1 MDIQLFDR
9 FAPVIRSLSESALS
23 DLETLRTKLR
33 IARDGDVDIS
43 YAPIDYSNPQAKI
56 VIVGIT
62 PGATQFTNAVREC
75 RNQLVAGADCT
86 TAMRAAHRTAA
97 FSGSM
102 RARLVDLLN
111 HVGVQQWLGV
121 GSAEDLFGRSS
132 ELVQFTSLL
141 RYPVF
146 YRDKNYNG
154 TPDMF
159 KTIVLRDLLFQ
170 QFVEDARRRPDA
182 VFLPLGDTAGRTLE
196 ILDERGL
203 ISRSRI
209 VTGMPHPSTANNERI
224 DFFLGQ
230 SKRAAPS
237 IKTNLAQIERA
248 RAALIAKFTALKMEP
263 LSGKQAR

>member
-1 MDIQLFDR
+1 MDTQLFDR
-9 FAPVIRSLSESALS
+9 FAPVIRSLSESALL
-23 DLETLRTKLR
+23 DVETLRTKLR
-33 IARDGDVDIS
+33 IARDGDVDVS
-43 YAPIDYSNPQAKI
+43 YAPIDYSNPLAKI

-62 PGATQFTNAVREC
+62 PGATQFVNAVREC
-75 RNQLVAGADCT
+75 RDQLIAGADRA

-121 GSAEDLFGRSS
+121 SSAEDLFGRSS

-159 KTIVLRDLLFQ
+159 KTAVLRDLLFK
-170 QFVEDARRRPDA
+170 QFVEDARQRRDA
-182 VFLPLGDTAGRTLE
+182 VFLPLGDKAGRALE
-196 ILDERGL
+196 ILGERGL

-209 VTGMPHPSTANNERI
+209 ITGMPHPSTANNERI

-230 SKRAAPS
+230 SKRATPS
-237 IKTNLAQIERA
+237 IKTNLVQIERS
-248 RAALIAKFTALKMEP
+248 RDALIAKFAALKMERG
-263 LSGKQAR
+263 SSKQAC